1 MTQPQA
7 IQRPLPDFL
16 EDLQHAYPV
25 LPSSGPDEKPNHER
39 EAYKKAQATWV
50 SSSLYNTASG
60 RSYNDTRID
69 NPKLFISHELLKAGY
84 TISDELYSKYCWPS
98 A

>member
-25 LPSSGPDEKPNHER
+25 LPSSGPNEKPNHER
-39 EAYKKAQATWV
+39 DAYKEAILTWYSSPLFDKASV
-50 SSSLYNTASG
+50 GLF
-60 RSYNDTRID
+60 NDIR
-69 NPKLFISHELLKAGY
+69 KLFISHELLKAGY
-84 TISDELYSKYCWPS
+84 TISDELYDKYC
-98 A
+98 